1 MYNSF
6 GALSPDLADNGY
18 CVYAFN
24 YGQTLPLTGIYA
36 TGDIAASASQLA
48 TEVTGVLAETGASK
62 VDIVGWSQGG
72 MMPRYYIND
81 LGGAAKVNMLV
92 GLAPSNYGTTLDGL
106 ITLTSDFGTLG
117 IATALLSVTCPA
129 CTEQIQG
136 SPFLTSLNA
145 TPTVA
150 GVEYVVIE
158 TADDE
163 VVTPYTN
170 AFLPAAGNV
179 QNITLQNQCPQDH
192 SDHLSIGY
200 DSNALQ
206 DVVSALGPD
215 SPISSRPAPQ
225 SDRSSGTSD
234 RRSAG
239 QYCFQ
244 PAEITDSY
252 VHITLVVSGDGAD
265 AVPGPDRQAHRAADP
280 DQRPGRGWP
289 GPRSRRL
296 RHGRRRDWQV
306 SAGQGGDRRR
316 RRARLLHPE
325 WPCDRVIGAGPL
337 SAHHRSPDGS
347 GPSRSRSRRAGRG

>member
-1 MYNSF
+1 MRRSRTFLASIAGGAALAIVGVLAPLAAAPAQAATLPLQGEAQAFINSTFFWNYSAAPAGANVGCTPSAAHPYPVILTEGTFSSMYNSF
-6 GALSPDLADNGY
+6 GALSPDLANNGY

-48 TEVTGVLAETGASK
+48 AEVTRVLAETGASK

-81 LGGAAKVNMLV
+81 LGGAADVNMLV

-106 ITLTSDFGTLG
+106 VTLISDFGTLG

-129 CTEQIQG
+129 CAEQIQG
-136 SPFLTSLNA
+136 SSFLTSLNA

-150 GVEYVVIE
+150 GVQYVVIE

-170 AFLPAAGNV
+170 AFLPAASNV

-206 DVVSALGPD
+206 DVINALGPD
-215 SPISSRPAPQ
+215 SP
-225 SDRSSGTSD
+225 D
-234 RRSAG
+234 
-239 QYCFQ
+239 FQ
-244 PAEITDSY
+244 PTCAS
-252 VHITLVVSGDGAD
+252 V
-265 AVPGPDRQAHRAADP
+265 
-280 DQRPGRGWP
+280 
-289 GPRSRRL
+289 
-296 RHGRRRDWQV
+296 
-306 SAGQGGDRRR
+306 
-316 RRARLLHPE
+316 
-325 WPCDRVIGAGPL
+325 GPL
-337 SAHHRSPDGS
+337 IGNV
-347 GPSRSRSRRAGRG
+347 